1 MLWYISLVPL
11 INQSETWN
19 KELQTLYWGDFN
31 DQGLNPGPWNMNVVM
46 ASSLLIKFMSIFHL
60 VQSSDKFRAFILDIE
75 DLSNK
80 ITASTEL
87 NRNLKEDLK
96 AMEAQVDNMKE
107 MHSTEIH
114 HLNQTIS
121 NLQHQLSGKWYYW
134 HLLT

>member
-1 MLWYISLVPL
+1 
-11 INQSETWN
+11 
-19 KELQTLYWGDFN
+19 
-31 DQGLNPGPWNMNVVM
+31 MNVVM

-121 NLQHQLSGKWYYW
+121 NLQHQLSGK
-134 HLLT
+134 